1 MSRARV
7 ILGETGE
14 TLACEELQRR
24 GYAIVARNYRRRSG
38 EIDIIALDAQT
49 LVFVEVKTRAGAEY
63 GGAAEAVTWTK
74 RRRLSA
80 TAADF
85 IVRYGFAD
93 RACRFDV
100 VTVSVEGEQPICE
113 VYRNAFD
120 AAASG
125 GRR

>member
-7 ILGETGE
+7 VLGETGE
-14 TLACEELQRR
+14 KLACEELQRR
-24 GYAIVARNYRRRSG
+24 GYAIVARNYRQRGG
-38 EIDIIALDAQT
+38 EIDIIAMDQQT

-63 GGAAEAVTWTK
+63 GAAAEAVTWTK

-80 TAADF
+80 TATDF
-85 IVRYGFAD
+85 MVRHGFAD

-100 VTVSVEGEQPICE
+100 VTVSVDGGQPVCE

-120 AAASG
+120 AAG
-125 GRR
+125 GGWRR